1 MPLSFGTAPPL
12 PLPAVT
18 VDEPDSADGDPADP
32 VTVVVTVIVG
42 RLRSVD
48 EAEEE
53 EALAVDEH
61 GAPETIAPI

>member
-18 VDEPDSADGDPADP
+18 VDEPDSADGDP